1 MATLQELL
9 EGNFNDGA
17 VKTAGVVDTQDD
29 SMDGIDKLAMQ
40 LGLFG
45 ETEEEDVKVAA
56 EDKEEHDE
64 EKEEHEEKKAGMNGL
79 YSAFFPDD
87 DLDTVKTAE
96 EEKLAAIEETMG
108 ADAYDTFASRFDLR
122 IEKLASDL
130 LAGQIP
136 NDKAH
141 KDEHGGKLDTKS
153 THVQDEVKAKNEASS
168 VGHYQQKH
176 AMDAAMRKALIL
188 SRLAD

>member
-9 EGNFNDGA
+9 EGNFNDGS
-17 VKTAGVVDTQDD
+17 VKTAGVANVQDD
-29 SMDGIDKLAMQ
+29 ALDGIDKLAMQ

-45 ETEEEDVKVAA
+45 DEAEVEKVAY
-56 EDKEEHDE
+56 EHEKEESED
-64 EKEEHEEKKAGMNGL
+64 KEEHEEKKAGMDGL
-79 YSAFFPDD
+79 YSSFFPDD
-87 DLDTVKTAE
+87 DLDGVKVAE
-96 EEKLAAIEETMG
+96 EDKLAGYEEAMG
-108 ADAYDTFASRFDLR
+108 AAAYDTFAERFDLR

-141 KDEHGGKLDTKS
+141 KDEHGGKIDTKS
-153 THVQDEVKAKNEASS
+153 THVEDEVKAKNDASS

-188 SRLAD
+188 AKLAD